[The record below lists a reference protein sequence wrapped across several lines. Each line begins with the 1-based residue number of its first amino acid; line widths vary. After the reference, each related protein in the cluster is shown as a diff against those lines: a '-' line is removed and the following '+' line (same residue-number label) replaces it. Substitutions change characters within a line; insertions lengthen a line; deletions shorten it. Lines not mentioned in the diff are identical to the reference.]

1 MFFLSKVLALVTQP
15 LHWVIVLLLLSLL
28 TLKRAPIAGRRLLWA
43 GMGVLLLM
51 GWQPLPDML
60 IRELESQYAEI
71 APGADL
77 HAYVGVVVLGGATEP
92 GRVAEAHAQPL
103 FNDAGERLTA
113 TIALLQRNPQLR
125 VVYTGGEGDL
135 LGSGPSE
142 AERAKGFFVSM
153 GLPVQR
159 VEYEAVSR
167 TTHENAVL
175 TAQLPGIDTK
185 QPWLL
190 LTSAWHM
197 PRSMGAF
204 IKAGWNVTAYPV
216 DFRTAPNTPWT
227 TYSLKDGARDWQL
240 ALHELVGLLAYRLAG
255 RV

>member
-1 MFFLSKVLALVTQP
+1 MFFLSKILALVTQP

-28 TLKRAPIAGRRLLWA
+28 TLQRTPMAGRRLLWA
-43 GMGVLLLM
+43 GLSVLLLM
-51 GWQPLPDML
+51 GWQPLPDLL

-71 APGADL
+71 APGTDL
-77 HAYVGVVVLGGATEP
+77 RAYVGVVVLGGATEP
-92 GRVAEAHAQPL
+92 GRVAVAHAQPL

-113 TIALLQRNPQLR
+113 PVALLQRNPQLR

-135 LGSGPSE
+135 LGTGPSE
-142 AERAKGFFVSM
+142 AERAKGFFMSM
-153 GLPVQR
+153 GLPAQR

-175 TAQLPGIDTK
+175 TAQLPGIDIK

-190 LTSAWHM
+190 VTSAWHM
-197 PRSMGAF
+197 PRSMGTF

-216 DFRTAPNTPWT
+216 DFRTAPSTPWT
-227 TYSLKDGARDWQL
+227 AYSLKDGARDWQL
-240 ALHELVGLLAYRLAG
+240 ALHELVGLLAYRLTG
-255 RV
+255 RL